1 MKSEEL
7 KFYFRDYQIATQ
19 TFNKETIKQSLAKYF
34 SNDTVINLCH
44 PFGTFNG
51 LDDLLSKC
59 FMPLIESIPDLERR
73 DRIFISVTTPEG
85 KD

>member
-7 KFYFRDYQIATQ
+7 KFFFRDYQIASQ

-34 SNDTVINLCH
+34 SNDTLINLCH

-59 FMPLIESIPDLERR
+59 FMPLIESIPDL
-73 DRIFISVTTPEG
+73 
-85 KD
+85 